1 MISRIPSTKKISD
14 PNISIPDLRP
24 DSFGSF
30 VGQEHIKKTLDI
42 AIQSSQAKD
51 KPVWHILLS
60 WSSGYGKTS
69 LAMITAAVLWSPI
82 KIVTGYAF
90 TRPSDLI
97 SILNTLR
104 SWDILFIDEIHR
116 LKPLMEEVLYTAMED
131 QCVDM
136 VMPDGYH
143 IRVPLE
149 PFTLIW
155 ATTKLESLSEPLK
168 NRFIYHF
175 HLVPYSFEEKK
186 LIILRYLT
194 LQHIYTAS
202 DDIVDLIAQHIES
215 VPRKIANFCIQ
226 LKDYCIAHEW
236 DIAKH
241 ILTHEKW
248 EQFRNWT
255 DLEKWGL
262 TAIHQHYMQILNE
275 ANGSPVWLRTLSVRL
290 NMNEKSIEQD
300 IEPLLFELG
309 KIEKTSRGRV
319 IK

>member
-1 MISRIPSTKKISD
+1 MNSSTI
-14 PNISIPDLRP
+14 DLRP
-24 DSFGSF
+24 DSFDSF
-30 VGQEHIKKTLDI
+30 VGQEHIKKTLHI
-42 AIQSSQAKD
+42 AIKSSHAKK
-51 KPVWHILLS
+51 KPMWHVLLS
-60 WSSGYGKTS
+60 WSSWYGKTS
-69 LAMITAAVLWSPI
+69 LAMISANILWSPI

-104 SWDILFIDEIHR
+104 EWDILFIDEIHR

-149 PFTLIW
+149 PFTLMW
-155 ATTKLESLSEPLK
+155 ATTKLEALSEPLK

-186 LIILRYLT
+186 RIISRYMS
-194 LQHIYTAS
+194 LQKITS
-202 DDIVDLIAQHIES
+202 DDDIVDIIAQHIES

-236 DIAKH
+236 DLDTH
-241 ILTHEKW
+241 ILTSDKRK
-248 EQFRNWT
+248 QFRNWT
-255 DLEKWGL
+255 DLEKGWL
-262 TAIHQHYMQILNE
+262 TAIHKHYIQILQE
-275 ANGSPVWLRTLSVRL
+275 ANWSPVWLRTFSVRL
-290 NMNEKSIEQD
+290 NMNEKSIEED

-319 IK
+319 LK